1 MNVFEGRVWQFG
13 DDIDTDLIV
22 PGRYLMY
29 DVPEIATHV
38 MEGIRPRFADLVKQ
52 GDVIVAGKNFGSGSS
67 REVAAR
73 ALKEAGIV
81 AVVAESF
88 SRIFFRNS
96 INVGLVPV
104 ECAEASIIEEGQT
117 VRIDI
122 DLGEVMIID
131 TGKTLTSRSLPSEVA
146 AIMEAGGLVG
156 FLKTTI
162 KGANG

>member
-1 MNVFEGRVWQFG
+1 MNVMQGLAWKFG

-29 DVPEIATHV
+29 DVAKIAAHL
-38 MEGIRPRFADLVKQ
+38 MEGIRPGFADLVGP
-52 GDVIVAGKNFGSGSS
+52 GDVVVAGKNFGSGSS

-73 ALKEAGIV
+73 ALREAGIV

-104 ECAEASIIEEGQT
+104 ECAEADVIEEGQT

-122 DLGEVMIID
+122 DVGEVVIIE
-131 TGKTLTSRSLPSEVA
+131 TGERLPAKSLPSDIA
-146 AIMEAGGLVG
+146 AIMEAGGLVD
-156 FLKTTI
+156 FLRTRVG
-162 KGANG
+162 GAKS

>member
-38 MEGIRPRFADLVKQ
+38 MEGIRPGFADLVRQ
-52 GDVIVAGKNFGSGSS
+52 GDVIVAGENFGSGSS

-104 ECAEASIIEEGQT
+104 ECAKASIIEEGQT
-117 VRIDI
+117 VRIDM
-122 DLGEVMIID
+122 DLGEVLIID

-156 FLKTTI
+156 FLKQEVSWDS
-162 KGANG
+162 

>member
-1 MNVFEGRVWQFG
+1 MNLFEGQAWKFG

-29 DVPEIATHV
+29 DVAEIAAHV
-38 MEGIRPRFADLVKQ
+38 MDGIRPGFADLVRQ
-52 GDVIVAGKNFGSGSS
+52 GDVVVAGKNFGSGSS

-73 ALKEAGIV
+73 ALREAGIV

-104 ECAEASIIEEGQT
+104 ECVEASRIKEGQT
-117 VRIDI
+117 LQIDI
-122 DLGEVMIID
+122 DLGEVTIID
-131 TGKTLTSRSLPSEVA
+131 TGKRLASRSLPSEVV
-146 AIMEAGGLVG
+146 AIMEAGGLVN

-162 KGANG
+162 AVTNR